1 MSLAKTWMRRK
12 PSRKAFLPWPGF
24 LLLNQYLPDSLLSLQ
39 AEGFCP
45 LQIAGQGSGADCM
58 LQFWGQ
64 GIDDPLFP
72 IQIAPQQSD
81 NEQSAKGNVRQH
93 IRRSCAHGSPAAEAK
108 PAMSPDPNRSQ
119 GKLPHGLHPSP
130 VSAMGMKTSRIAEA
144 FVTDCG
150 LLRST
155 AVGTLMQKKHV
166 GSKDQPILK
175 TRFKTHWLNL
185 VSVSYTGIHQI
196 LMGMSKEKK
205 DRIKEKRS

>member
-1 MSLAKTWMRRK
+1 MSLGQTWRRRK
-12 PSRKAFLPWPGF
+12 PARKAFLPWPGF

-81 NEQSAKGNVRQH
+81 NDQSAKRNIRQH
-93 IRRSCAHGSPAAEAK
+93 IRRPCAHGASAAKAQPAVF
-108 PAMSPDPNRSQ
+108 PDSNGSQ
-119 GKLPHGLHPSP
+119 YKLLHGLHPSL
-130 VSAMGMKTSRIAEA
+130 VSAMGVKTPRVAQA
-144 FVTDCG
+144 LVTDCG

-155 AVGTLMQKKHV
+155 AVGALMQKKQV
-166 GSKDQPILK
+166 RSK
-175 TRFKTHWLNL
+175 
-185 VSVSYTGIHQI
+185 
-196 LMGMSKEKK
+196 
-205 DRIKEKRS
+205 